1 MFHFTHNSF
10 EQSKRLTSTSFLL
23 LNLITMTATPRILGC
38 AMNRNNS
45 AYHRTNIFQ
54 PGKSKMT
61 PSTNTAPI
69 QSIRSSS
76 CETCDARERTKKP
89 LDKEQEISSIFRSSP
104 VVDEEEDSDSDD
116 LMALKRATPV
126 FDVDDESPFK
136 RLRRTSSFD
145 EEDER
150 DESDEVRV
158 MSNMLSWSDVL
169 VEGDNGY
176 SVASIMRAR

>member
-1 MFHFTHNSF
+1 MS
-10 EQSKRLTSTSFLL
+10 SSTLPFSLSLL
-23 LNLITMTATPRILGC
+23 SNEILGDKF
-38 AMNRNNS
+38 ATRRPLGDLSVNTTP
-45 AYHRTNIFQ
+45 AK